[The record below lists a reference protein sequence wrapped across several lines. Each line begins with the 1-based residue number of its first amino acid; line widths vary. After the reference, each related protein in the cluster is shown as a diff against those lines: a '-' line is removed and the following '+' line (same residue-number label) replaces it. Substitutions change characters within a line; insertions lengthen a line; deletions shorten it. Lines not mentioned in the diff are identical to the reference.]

1 MKEITPE
8 GEELVKIG
16 KLNLVKNTSS
26 LLKKLFSRKFVS
38 LEGDTKNEIDLLNLS
53 LFDSK
58 YQWSPLLLPVK
69 SSVLV
74 SFL

>member
-16 KLNLVKNTSS
+16 KLNLVKNTSIP
-26 LLKKLFSRKFVS
+26 LKKLFSRKFVS

-58 YQWSPLLLPVK
+58 YQ
-69 SSVLV
+69 
-74 SFL
+74 

>member
-58 YQWSPLLLPVK
+58 YQ
-69 SSVLV
+69 
-74 SFL
+74 